1 MFAHFRHALLVF
13 CAQTKWTSRDFS
25 LALFFS
31 TMLLIPAGGLV
42 IATAS
47 GNPSINAL
55 QVDG

>member
-1 MFAHFRHALLVF
+1 MVIFFWLF
-13 CAQTKWTSRDFS
+13 QTKWTSRDFS

-47 GNPSINAL
+47 GNPSINSL
-55 QVDG
+55 QVDDR